1 MQDTDFFS
9 WLRTMLLRFQR
20 MEAAEEVYHEIE
32 LQAQQLEYD
41 YYSLCVRHPVP
52 FTRPKVAFYTNY
64 PESWVSYYQAKN
76 FLAID
81 PVLNPENFSQGH
93 LMWNDDLFSEAQPL
107 WEAARA
113 HGLRRGV
120 TQYLMLPNRALGF
133 LSFLLVDDHELV
145 RAGIRRILEDIKGIK
160 VVGEASCGE
169 DAVKWCRA
177 NAVDVVLMDMSMP
190 GIGGLEA
197 TRKIARSTADVKI
210 IMLTVHTENPLPAKV
225 MQAGAAGYLSKGA
238 APQEVVS
245 AIRSVYSGQR
255 YIASDIAQQMALSQI
270 EPEKT
275 ESPFASLSER
285 ELQIMLMI
293 TKGQKVN
300 EISEQLNLSPKTVNS
315 YRYRMFSKLNIHGDV
330 ELTHLA
336 IRHGLCN
343 AETLSSQ

>member
-1 MQDTDFFS
+1 MIN
-9 WLRTMLLRFQR
+9 
-20 MEAAEEVYHEIE
+20 V
-32 LQAQQLEYD
+32 
-41 YYSLCVRHPVP
+41 
-52 FTRPKVAFYTNY
+52 
-64 PESWVSYYQAKN
+64 
-76 FLAID
+76 
-81 PVLNPENFSQGH
+81 
-93 LMWNDDLFSEAQPL
+93 
-107 WEAARA
+107 
-113 HGLRRGV
+113 
-120 TQYLMLPNRALGF
+120 
-133 LSFLLVDDHELV
+133 LLVDDHELV

-336 IRHGLCN
+336 IRPGLCN